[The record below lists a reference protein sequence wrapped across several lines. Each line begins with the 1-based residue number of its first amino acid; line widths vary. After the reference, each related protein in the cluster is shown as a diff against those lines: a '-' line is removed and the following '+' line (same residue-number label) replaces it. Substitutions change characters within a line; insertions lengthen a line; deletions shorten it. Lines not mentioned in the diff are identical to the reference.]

1 MPARSKPGEAKM
13 AHPFRGADVRSTA
26 VRRTA
31 LAAVAVV
38 ALAAGGLT
46 TVLAPL
52 PAAAQTTATQA
63 TAEATPETSGEALAR
78 INDYFNGIRT
88 MSGEFIQFGPTGGRA
103 EGSFVISRPGKVRFD
118 YSPPARIDIVA
129 DGKSVVVRDRKR
141 ATQDVWPLSQTPLR
155 FLLADKIDLLKD
167 ANVTDVR
174 TEGNTTIVVIQE
186 ATVFGEGKLTLFF
199 DSTTSELSQWIVTD
213 AQGLD
218 TTVAIYN
225 VQTGVKADPKL
236 FAIDYQRVIGAER

>member
-1 MPARSKPGEAKM
+1 M
-13 AHPFRGADVRSTA
+13 AHSFRRAA
-26 VRRTA
+26 VRRAA
-31 LAAVAVV
+31 LGAVAVM
-38 ALAAGGLT
+38 ALAAGGM

-52 PAAAQTTATQA
+52 PVAAQAAT
-63 TAEATPETSGEALAR
+63 ETSGETLAR
-78 INDYFNGIRT
+78 INAYFNGIRT

-103 EGSFVISRPGKVRFD
+103 EGSFVIARPGKVRFD

-129 DGKSVVVRDRKR
+129 DGKSVVVRDRRR
-141 ATQDVWPLSQTPLR
+141 ATQDVWPLSKTPLR

-174 TEGNTTIVVIQE
+174 TEGDTTVIVIQE
-186 ATVFGEGKLTLFF
+186 STVFGDGKLTLFF
-199 DSTTSELSQWIVTD
+199 DSTTSELKQWIVTD

-236 FAIDYQRVIGAER
+236 FVVDYQRVIGAER

>member
-1 MPARSKPGEAKM
+1 M
-13 AHPFRGADVRSTA
+13 AHPFRRAA
-26 VRRTA
+26 FAAIAIA
-31 LAAVAVV
+31 LF
-38 ALAAGGLT
+38 
-46 TVLAPL
+46 APVPAFAQA
-52 PAAAQTTATQA
+52 PAAAAT
-63 TAEATPETSGEALAR
+63 ETSGEALAR

-88 MSGEFIQFGPTGGRA
+88 MAGEFVQFGPTGGRA
-103 EGSFVISRPGKVRFD
+103 EGSFVIARPGKVRFD

-141 ATQDVWPLSQTPLR
+141 ATQDVWPLSKTPLR
-155 FLLADKIDLLKD
+155 FLLADRIDLLKD

-174 TEGNTTIVVIQE
+174 TEGDMTVIVIQE
-186 ATVFGEGKLTLFF
+186 STVFGDGKLTLFF
-199 DSTTSELSQWIVTD
+199 DSATSELRQWIVTD

-218 TTVAIYN
+218 TTVSIYN